1 MVIMRKRMLVTTLL
15 WSMAMAGC
23 SLSGGEVGR
32 TDADSRMNA
41 ETGSAGIEN
50 AGIENAD
57 SAYAGQGNGESGGE
71 GQIGMEAAEPEPVRP
86 TKEEVL
92 AMRELVLEGMSE
104 EEIKRLTENI
114 KVANHRMESGY
125 LYDSLF
131 EKLEDKESLYWN
143 YFDEKGEI
151 QVGWEYEGSYREMKA
166 VMDKENLSQEEF
178 NVQYGT
184 PVMVYNRFDAENF
197 MELMEEMKALVH
209 NEKLKEDLQ
218 QLIDETS
225 LAAENHEM
233 EHASNIYKILHDM
246 DYYLLRYGLEDVG
259 QYVQDTSTIAKYY
272 GVLSV
277 YE

>member
-32 TDADSRMNA
+32 TDADSQMIA
-41 ETGSAGIEN
+41 ETGS

-197 MELMEEMKALVH
+197 MELMEEMKAPVH